1 MGIFKKKKD
10 KEQNEE
16 GIKVTEE
23 KKEDIIYSVNRF
35 KILEGKARIV
45 PPLMWFYTV
54 DNDYSKIANISLARI
69 NHSIEEE
76 EWKNGNTIY
85 EDLNH
90 QFRYIVNNEN
100 DEIQINYT
108 SINNDSDELDAE
120 RMIHKAKRLTLY
132 HSFIDNCLNEDIYK
146 ECDFLE
152 IYKFVLLNIYS
163 SSEYCID
170 GMLSAESL
178 KMAINAIHREYMRY
192 RKNVC
197 TDNFLKKFKCYK
209 AITYLENNIFS
220 IDKGNVMEGNLKIL
234 PEMKWIFLQNRTYPQ
249 IFQVDLAVTY
259 KNNYNDL
266 DEGYSTEFISLKDN
280 VIYETNNN
288 ADELV
293 HYYYPDIIGEDHT
306 DFCFNFHENVLYGD
320 KYKISDLK
328 QILQNTT
335 EEIGAFLNFN
345 RNNQNTVDETIDYE
359 TDILTETQVKKLIK
373 KSHRN
378 YMDMKRGD

>member
-1 MGIFKKKKD
+1 MGIFNKKKD
-10 KEQNEE
+10 KEQKKEE
-16 GIKVTEE
+16 IEVVEE
-23 KKEDIIYSVNRF
+23 KKEDIIYSINRF

-90 QFRYIVNNEN
+90 QFIYIVNEN
-100 DEIQINYT
+100 DEIKINYK
-108 SINNDSDELDAE
+108 SINNDIDELDAE
-120 RMIHKAKRLTLY
+120 RMIHKDKTLTLY
-132 HSFIDNCLNEDIYK
+132 HPFIDNCLNEDIYK
-146 ECDFLE
+146 EFDFLE
-152 IYKFVLLNIYS
+152 IYKFVLLNIYG

-197 TDNFLKKFKCYK
+197 SNDNFLKKFKCYK
-209 AITYLENNIFS
+209 ALTYLENNIFS
-220 IDKGNVMEGNLKIL
+220 IDKGNVLEGNLKIL

-280 VIYETNNN
+280 VIYETNDD
-288 ADELV
+288 ADELMD
-293 HYYYPDIIGEDHT
+293 YSFPDIIGEDHT
-306 DFCFNFHENVLYGD
+306 NFCLNFHENVLYND
-320 KYKISDLK
+320 KYTKENRGVAPRFKIL
-328 QILQNTT
+328 
-335 EEIGAFLNFN
+335 
-345 RNNQNTVDETIDYE
+345 
-359 TDILTETQVKKLIK
+359 
-373 KSHRN
+373 
-378 YMDMKRGD
+378 